1 MRNWFVAALMSALAG
16 TAGLAQPAP
25 SQPPQAPPE
34 AEQAPI
40 VVQGRDRDTQIR
52 ALIDALPKVR
62 SNGHIARF
70 EEATCPAVLGLSP
83 AQADYTVQRMRIV
96 AKAAGVPVG
105 KPKCLPN
112 LLVLV
117 TADKKRLIDYFTRH
131 NQDYLGD
138 LGNRDAMRLA
148 RDPSPTALWYLT
160 GTVDADGRAGNYPGA
175 DFAVQRTTRPGSRLT
190 DSGHRAF
197 MGSVLVVESHALI
210 GLSTTQFAD
219 YALVRSLTGAD
230 PARLPERDAST
241 VLNALD
247 APMGSEVPLTLTK
260 WDLAFL
266 QSIYASDPN
275 RYAPL
280 QRSEITNAMNRRLDK
295 QGKAEQHN

>member
-1 MRNWFVAALMSALAG
+1 MRKGSWFAAALLSALAG
-16 TAGLAQPAP
+16 TPAVAQ
-25 SQPPQAPPE
+25 QAPPE
-34 AEQAPI
+34 SEQAPI
-40 VVQGRDRDTQIR
+40 VVHGQDRDTQIR
-52 ALIDALPKVR
+52 QMIDALPKVR
-62 SNGHIARF
+62 SNGHIAPF
-70 EEATCPAVLGLSP
+70 EEATCPVVLGLSP
-83 AQADYTVQRMRIV
+83 SQAAYTVQRMRTV

-117 TADKKRLIDYFTRH
+117 TADKRRLIEYLTRH

-160 GTVDADGRAGNYPGA
+160 GTVDADGRVGNYPGA

-219 YALVRSLTGAD
+219 YALVRSLSGAD

-241 VLNALD
+241 VLTALD
-247 APMGSEVPLTLTK
+247 AAMGTEIPLTLTK

-266 QSIYASDPN
+266 QSIYAIDPN

-280 QRSEITNAMNRRLDK
+280 QRSEISNAMKRRLDR
-295 QGKAEQHN
+295 QGRAEQPN

>member
-1 MRNWFVAALMSALAG
+1 MRKWFVAALLSALAG
-16 TAGLAQPAP
+16 APAIAQ
-25 SQPPQAPPE
+25 QVPPE
-34 AEQAPI
+34 TEQAPI
-40 VVQGRDRDTQIR
+40 VVQGRNRDAQIR
-52 ALIDALPKVR
+52 ELIDALPKIP

-83 AQADYTVQRMRIV
+83 AQADYTVQRMRNV

-112 LLVLV
+112 LLVLI
-117 TADKKRLIDYFTRH
+117 TADKKRLIEYFTRH

-160 GTVDADGRAGNYPGA
+160 GTVDADGRVGAYPGA

-219 YALVRSLTGAD
+219 YALMRSLTGAN
-230 PARLPERDAST
+230 PARLTELDTST
-241 VLNALD
+241 VLTALD
-247 APMGSEVPLTLTK
+247 APMGSAVPLTLTR

-266 QSIYASDPN
+266 QSLYKSDPN
-275 RYAPL
+275 NYGPL
-280 QRSEITNAMNRRLDK
+280 QRSEISNAMSRRLDK
-295 QGKAEQHN
+295 QGRAEQQP